1 VESVEPSSRTEKGNY
16 MKSWIAIAVLSVSAI
31 SVISFGQQPSTSA
44 KVRSG
49 AQATPASK
57 AKKLTNA
64 EFDALLAHPDNVL
77 LIDVR
82 RPDEVSTIG
91 GFPVY
96 LSIQIG
102 DLKNHL
108 TEIPKGKVIVT
119 VSNHAGR
126 AGIAADLL
134 AENGF
139 EVAGAVGAQTYEAN
153 GGILVKI
160 AKPEPKVPSADGKP

>member
-1 VESVEPSSRTEKGNY
+1 MRK
-16 MKSWIAIAVLSVSAI
+16 WIAIAALSMFAI
-31 SVISFGQQPSTSA
+31 TAASYAQQRGTTT
-44 KVRSG
+44 G
-49 AQATPASK
+49 AGAGTHAAPTSK

-64 EFDALLAHPDNVL
+64 ELNVLLAHPGDVL

-82 RPDEVSTIG
+82 RPDEISTVG

-108 TEIPKGKVIVT
+108 DEIPKDKVIVT

-134 AENGF
+134 VENGF
-139 EVAGAVGAQTYEAN
+139 KVAGAVGAQTYEAN
-153 GGILVKI
+153 GGTLSKV
-160 AKPEPKVPSADGKP
+160 AKPEPKVATAVGNP